1 VLGCWAADLLLLLLL
16 LVRPVPYG
24 VACHCCCCCRHC
36 CCQHIASVEVMLSR
50 PEITALLTLQQNMQ
64 QQPLLAYWI
73 EQGVDV
79 SEQQQQQQ

>member
-1 VLGCWAADLLLLLLL
+1 
-16 LVRPVPYG
+16 
-24 VACHCCCCCRHC
+24 
-36 CCQHIASVEVMLSR
+36 VEVMLSR